1 MKLKQFFTYY
11 KPHKRLFIIDF
22 SSAIIVA
29 ILELA
34 FPLAVQWFIDSLL
47 PSGEWNSIV
56 TVSVLLLAV
65 FLLSTFLQYI
75 VNYLGHKL
83 GINIE
88 TDMREELFT
97 HVQRQSFRFF
107 DNTKT
112 GHIMSRVTNDLFDIG
127 ELAHHGPEDFFIAI
141 MTFFGAFS
149 IMFWINPKLALVT
162 LIVIPFLIWLI
173 TYCNIKMN
181 QAWSSM
187 YGKIADVNGR
197 VEDSVSGARVVQ
209 SFTNEEF
216 EINRFK
222 KDNDRF
228 RTAKLVAYKVM
239 SATHSSIYMMTRLL
253 TLLVLVYGAWL
264 NYQGSLTYGE
274 LVSFVLFLNVLI
286 KPIDKIS
293 ALLELYPKGMAG
305 FGRFRELINQEPEI
319 FDREDA
325 IAVDRL
331 KGNIRFDNVHFG
343 YDDHKT
349 VLKGIDLTL
358 KAGETIAFVGPS
370 GAGKT
375 TICSLIPR
383 FYDIQEGSITIDGI
397 DIRDMTTKS
406 LRSHIGIVQQ
416 DVFLFTGTIRENI
429 AYGKQNATDEE
440 ILAAARKAH
449 LEDFVSKLP
458 EGYET
463 QIGERGLK
471 LSGGQKQR
479 LAIARMF
486 LKNPPILILD
496 EATSALDTETERIIQ
511 EALSELAE
519 NRTTLIIAHR
529 LATIRDAGRVIV
541 VTEDGIAEQGGYSE
555 LLEHNGIFANLH
567 RIQFQ
572 Q

>member
-1 MKLKQFFTYY
+1 MNLKHFFKYY
-11 KPHKRLFIIDF
+11 KPHKRLFIVDF
-22 SSAIIVA
+22 TSAVIVA

-34 FPLAVQWFIDSLL
+34 FPVAVQYFIDELL
-47 PSGEWNSIV
+47 PSGEWSTIV
-56 TVSVLLLAV
+56 TVSILLLAV
-65 FLLSTFLQYI
+65 FLLSTFLQY
-75 VNYLGHKL
+75 VVSFLGHKL

-107 DNTKT
+107 DNIKT
-112 GHIMSRVTNDLFDIG
+112 GHIMSRITNDLFDIG

-141 MTFFGAFS
+141 MTFFGAFG

-162 LIVIPFLIWLI
+162 LIVVPFLIWLI

-181 QAWSSM
+181 SAWSNM

-222 KDNDRF
+222 KDNGSF
-228 RTAKLVAYKVM
+228 RLAKLVAYKVM
-239 SATHSSIYMMTRLL
+239 AATHSSIYMMTRLL
-253 TLLVLVYGAWL
+253 TLIVLVYGAWL
-264 NYQGSLTYGE
+264 NYQVELSYGE

-305 FGRFRELINQEPEI
+305 FSRFRELIDQDPDI
-319 FDREDA
+319 
-325 IAVDRL
+325 VDKKGAKPITGL
-331 KGNIRFDNVHFG
+331 QGNITFDNVHFG
-343 YDDHKT
+343 YDEHKK
-349 VLKGIDLTL
+349 VLNGIYLNL
-358 KAGETIAFVGPS
+358 RAGETIAFVGPS

-383 FYDIQEGSITIDGI
+383 FYDIQQGSIAIDGI
-397 DIRDMTTKS
+397 DIRDMTKHS

-429 AYGKQNATDEE
+429 AYGRQGASDEE

-449 LEDFVSKLP
+449 LEDFVNKLP

-496 EATSALDTETERIIQ
+496 EATSALDTETERVIQ
-511 EALSELAE
+511 LALSELAE

-529 LATIRDAGRVIV
+529 LATIRDADRVIV

-555 LLEHNGIFANLH
+555 LLEHDGIFANLH